1 MFESLPAAGAA
12 GSPVPVSTLSSL
24 PPSLAM
30 GLHQIL
36 LGWEFPMASL
46 KLEVG
51 FQGKSEGCSCL
62 VL

>member
-1 MFESLPAAGAA
+1 MFESLPAARQP
-12 GSPVPVSTLSSL
+12 GSRPHAVLLSL
-24 PPSLAM
+24 FPLAV

-46 KLEVG
+46 EPEVG
-51 FQGKSEGCSCL
+51 FQGKPEGRSRL